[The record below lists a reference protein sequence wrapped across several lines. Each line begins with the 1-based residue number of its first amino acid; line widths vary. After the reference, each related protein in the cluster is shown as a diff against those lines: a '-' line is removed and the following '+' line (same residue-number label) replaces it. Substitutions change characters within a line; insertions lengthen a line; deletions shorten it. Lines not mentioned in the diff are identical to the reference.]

1 MSTTKHATE
10 NTALRDLFDQA
21 LEAIPYPD
29 LQSTSITQGDLD
41 VDDDEDVEY
50 SEEHTFTAGTLL
62 DEPLEAGG
70 WVELRREEGEVTITA
85 FFGVARHGDWHNK
98 DAQVLPESHAIQ
110 GQYDLESQAW
120 DFWIDAY

>member
-1 MSTTKHATE
+1 MSTTKHSAE

-70 WVELRREEGEVTITA
+70 WVELRREDGEVYYHRVFRRRPAWGLAQQRCT
-85 FFGVARHGDWHNK
+85 GPSGKPRHPGP
-98 DAQVLPESHAIQ
+98 V
-110 GQYDLESQAW
+110 
-120 DFWIDAY
+120 